1 MNTRIWIQRAT
12 KHFLIFTSAC
22 VVSNIGFYLN
32 YIAPKDLYFGIGL
45 YSMLL
50 WAINP
55 LPLIYSVKG
64 LLHYY
69 KNRKD
74 QDSRT
79 IVGRNWLT
87 LPAIILGSVILYFF
101 SAGIMVTLTGG
112 A

>member
-1 MNTRIWIQRAT
+1 MVKKAKLHII
-12 KHFLIFTSAC
+12 IFTCAC
-22 VVSNIGFYLN
+22 IISNIGFFLN
-32 YIAPKDLYFGIGL
+32 YIMPKDIFFGIGL

-69 KNRKD
+69 KDRKD
-74 QDSRT
+74 EDNRT
-79 IVGRNWLT
+79 IIGRKWML
-87 LPAIILGSVILYFF
+87 LPAILIVSIALYCI
-101 SAGIMVTLTGG
+101 SACVMVSLTGG

>member
-1 MNTRIWIQRAT
+1 MAT
-12 KHFLIFTSAC
+12 LKIHKKAQFHFLVFAC
-22 VVSNIGFYLN
+22 ACLFSNLGFFLN
-32 YIAPKDLYFGIGL
+32 HIMPRNLYFGIGL

-64 LLHYY
+64 LLHYF
-69 KNRKD
+69 KDRKD
-74 QDSRT
+74 QDNRT
-79 IVGRNWLT
+79 IVGRNWLA